1 MIITG
6 IATEIV
12 LATAIELD
20 GFDRDRDWDRRDGD
34 GIVATVIAAL
44 GIVIGVANSSGE
56 TRQRPVLKRTRAFV
70 LESTI

>member
-6 IATEIV
+6 IATEII

-20 GFDRDRDWDRRDGD
+20 GFDRDRDWDRRDRD

-44 GIVIGVANSSGE
+44 GIVMA
-56 TRQRPVLKRTRAFV
+56 
-70 LESTI
+70 